1 MSANLSSDHQ
11 SPQMV
16 RTLTRSSLIDRINA
30 MKRQEMAFYLHHM
43 YVQPSQKK
51 QCNDDSLEFYSW
63 REKICHWSYSVID
76 HFNLSRHTVAISL
89 DLFDRF
95 LATRGNKCDGSYALL
110 TSLTTLYIAVKTH
123 ESRKLK
129 IKTLTRLSR
138 GQFNNRDIEK
148 MELKILK
155 ALSWLVHPPIV
166 VDFIQHLVKLLPI
179 QVGPQVQHKIF
190 ELSRYTAELSVCD
203 PFFTEY
209 PPSLIAF
216 AAILNVLEDE
226 IDFDSCSAGC
236 REKFFSDLH
245 RDLNLHRGRTAV
257 KNARLRL
264 QTTLTASGAM
274 YCGETNDFSNSLS
287 GGNKPDEQMR
297 MSSSY
302 DSNDSGR
309 KAFAR
314 RDSIDSKGSAGK
326 SYSRRFKSP
335 RKGSLVIPY

>member
-1 MSANLSSDHQ
+1 MSSYSNSANQ
-11 SPQMV
+11 TPQIG
-16 RTLTRSSLIDRINA
+16 RTLPKSFLIDRINA

-43 YVQPSQKK
+43 YVQPSQKS
-51 QCNDDSLEFYSW
+51 QSDHDSLEFYAW

-110 TSLTTLYIAVKTH
+110 TSLTTLYIAVKIH

-138 GQFNNRDIEK
+138 GQFDNRDIEK

-155 ALSWLVHPPIV
+155 ALSWLVHPPTV
-166 VDFIQHLVKLLPI
+166 VDFIQHLLKLLPI

-216 AAILNVLEDE
+216 AAILNVLEHE
-226 IDFDSCSAGC
+226 IDFDSCSPGC

-257 KNARLRL
+257 KTARLRL
-264 QTTLTASGAM
+264 QTTLTASGVM
-274 YCGETNDFSNSLS
+274 YWGETSEFPNSLS
-287 GGNKPDEQMR
+287 EGNKPDEQIC
-297 MSSSY
+297 SSASH
-302 DSNDSGR
+302 DSNDSSW
-309 KAFAR
+309 KSFAR
-314 RDSIDSKGSAGK
+314 RDSIDSKGSTGM

-335 RKGSLVIPY
+335 RSGSLVIPC